1 MTFGY
6 QSILSLGLRSVT
18 SYFERRMT
26 HSHCAARKIG
36 EYHQMKIDFIL
47 TVPTL
52 LSNLWDTSRQAGDV
66 PNHFVGGVVPRR
78 FRKLLSQKA
87 NRCGSVEAR
96 VIGRVGRRR
105 LPPREIGDEKW
116 SEALRSSFRHRGV
129 VLDPGRSAGGCHRV
143 HQWGSA
149 RPVTSSGQG
158 SAGHSHEYSDQPLPA

>member
-78 FRKLLSQKA
+78 FRQLLESKSQPV
-87 NRCGSVEAR
+87 RICGSTCHWA
-96 VIGRVGRRR
+96 
-105 LPPREIGDEKW
+105 
-116 SEALRSSFRHRGV
+116 
-129 VLDPGRSAGGCHRV
+129 GRSTKTAAPGDR
-143 HQWGSA
+143 
-149 RPVTSSGQG
+149 
-158 SAGHSHEYSDQPLPA
+158 